1 MGLSL
6 TVLGCDGSYASAG
19 GACSGYLVR
28 SGSTALWLDAGAGT
42 LANLQR
48 HLDLDELDGIVLS
61 HAHPDHWVDVLP
73 FHNVARYI
81 KPRTGL
87 PVWSPA
93 RVRELAGEVNGDLA
107 PAFTWESVSSGDS
120 VSLDGLTITFS
131 RTDHP
136 GETLA
141 VRVDDGEGAS
151 IGYSADT
158 GPGWSLSEL
167 GPDLDLA
174 LCEATLAPQDE
185 RRVQHLSARQAGASA
200 HAAGAGRLVLTHL
213 QPGLDAESSRADATA
228 AFGGPVDVAAI
239 DDTYQIG
246 TP

>member
-1 MGLSL
+1 MALTL

-28 SGSTALWLDAGAGT
+28 SAATTLWLDAGPGT

-48 HLDLDELDGIVLS
+48 HIDLDELDGVVLS

-81 KPRTGL
+81 KPRRGL

-93 RVRELAGEVNGDLA
+93 RVRELAGEVNGSLG
-107 PAFTWESVSSGDS
+107 PAFAWEAISSRDTVTVGD
-120 VSLDGLTITFS
+120 LTLTFS

-141 VRVDDGEGAS
+141 VRVDGDGGS
-151 IGYSADT
+151 LGYSADT

-167 GPDLDLA
+167 GAGLDLA
-174 LCEATLAPQDE
+174 LCEATLRPEDE
-185 RRVQHLSARQAGASA
+185 RKVQHLSARQAAASA
-200 HAAGAGRLVLTHL
+200 RAAAVGHLVLTHL
-213 QPGLDAESSRADATA
+213 QPGLDVESSRADATA
-228 AFGGPVDVAAI
+228 VFPGPVSVAAI
-239 DDTYQIG
+239 DDTYEIG